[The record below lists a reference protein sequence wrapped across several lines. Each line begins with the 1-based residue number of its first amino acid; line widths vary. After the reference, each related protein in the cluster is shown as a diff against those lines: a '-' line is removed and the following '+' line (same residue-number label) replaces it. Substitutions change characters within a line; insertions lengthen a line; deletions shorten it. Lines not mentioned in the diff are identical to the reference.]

1 MAGGKQKAV
10 FLDRDG
16 VLVVPEFRDGR
27 SFAPRRLEDL
37 EFYVDAASAVSDL
50 KAMGFVVVVVTNQP
64 DVGAG
69 LVDRSVVDAM
79 HDRLRAVIAVDDIE
93 VCCDTRE
100 TATDRRKPGTGMF
113 VSAADTWNIDPGA
126 SYIVGDRASDIEAGV
141 SFGGTTIF
149 IDRGYTAEAKPTAQ
163 SATVSELAEAVAW
176 IAEEEKSRG
185 TATRDERTLAAN

>member
-37 EFYVDAASAVSDL
+37 EFYPDAGTAVSDL
-50 KAMGFVVVVVTNQP
+50 KSMGFLVVVVTNQP

-69 LVDRSVVDAM
+69 LVQRSVVDAM
-79 HDRLRAVIAVDDIE
+79 HDRLRAAIGVDDIE

-113 VSAADTWNIDPGA
+113 LSAADTWNIDPEA
-126 SYIVGDRASDIEAGV
+126 SYVVGDRSSDIEAGV

-149 IDRGYTAEAKPTAQ
+149 IDHGYTAEAKPTAQ
-163 SATVSELAEAVAW
+163 AATVKDLAEAVAW
-176 IAEEEKSRG
+176 IADEERARE
-185 TATRDERTLAAN
+185 AAPRDERTLAAT